1 MVSRFCT
8 PREQKRILNDLEN
21 GQVDVLI
28 GTHRLLQQDVLFPDL
43 GLLVIDEE
51 QRFGVAQK
59 EKIKRWKTGVDV
71 LTLSATPIPRTL
83 HLALVN
89 GRDMSVIES
98 PPEERLPVETYVA
111 EYNPGMIKE
120 ALEREMRR
128 GGRIYYV
135 HNRVLGLENIAAD
148 LRSLVPGINI
158 RIAHGQMSEDMLED
172 AMIAFYEGSCDV
184 LLSTSIIENGL
195 DVPLANTI
203 IIDGAENFG
212 LSQLYQMR
220 GRVGRSSRLAY
231 AYFVY
236 KRNRALSE
244 VAEKRLQA
252 IRDFTELGAGFKIA
266 MRDLEIRGAG
276 NLLGAQQHGHI
287 AGVGFAA
294 YCDMLERT
302 IRKLK
307 DGVEDGIPEP
317 DPVLEISVDGYI
329 PDDYIADPRYKL
341 ELYRRFAGLDYGEKD
356 DLLDEII
363 DRFGEP
369 PEEVEVLWRVACLRA
384 LCRLLHIRGISV
396 KPGELR
402 ITFAENAAIDPNA
415 LMQLISEQQQYMNFK
430 SGAQA
435 QLIFRTVKLKTDS
448 LTWLE
453 KNLPRLAFD

>member
-1 MVSRFCT
+1 M
-8 PREQKRILNDLEN
+8 
-21 GQVDVLI
+21 
-28 GTHRLLQQDVLFPDL
+28 
-43 GLLVIDEE
+43 
-51 QRFGVAQK
+51 
-59 EKIKRWKTGVDV
+59 

-220 GRVGRSSRLAY
+220 GR
-231 AYFVY
+231 
-236 KRNRALSE
+236 
-244 VAEKRLQA
+244 
-252 IRDFTELGAGFKIA
+252 
-266 MRDLEIRGAG
+266 
-276 NLLGAQQHGHI
+276 
-287 AGVGFAA
+287 
-294 YCDMLERT
+294 
-302 IRKLK
+302 
-307 DGVEDGIPEP
+307 
-317 DPVLEISVDGYI
+317 
-329 PDDYIADPRYKL
+329 
-341 ELYRRFAGLDYGEKD
+341 
-356 DLLDEII
+356 
-363 DRFGEP
+363 
-369 PEEVEVLWRVACLRA
+369 
-384 LCRLLHIRGISV
+384 
-396 KPGELR
+396 
-402 ITFAENAAIDPNA
+402 
-415 LMQLISEQQQYMNFK
+415 
-430 SGAQA
+430 
-435 QLIFRTVKLKTDS
+435 
-448 LTWLE
+448 
-453 KNLPRLAFD
+453 

>member
-1 MVSRFCT
+1 M
-8 PREQKRILNDLEN
+8 
-21 GQVDVLI
+21 
-28 GTHRLLQQDVLFPDL
+28 
-43 GLLVIDEE
+43 
-51 QRFGVAQK
+51 
-59 EKIKRWKTGVDV
+59 
-71 LTLSATPIPRTL
+71 
-83 HLALVN
+83 
-89 GRDMSVIES
+89 IES

-294 YCDMLERT
+294 LLRYA
-302 IRKLK
+302 
-307 DGVEDGIPEP
+307 GAY
-317 DPVLEISVDGYI
+317 DP
-329 PDDYIADPRYKL
+329 
-341 ELYRRFAGLDYGEKD
+341 
-356 DLLDEII
+356 
-363 DRFGEP
+363 
-369 PEEVEVLWRVACLRA
+369 
-384 LCRLLHIRGISV
+384 
-396 KPGELR
+396 
-402 ITFAENAAIDPNA
+402 
-415 LMQLISEQQQYMNFK
+415 
-430 SGAQA
+430 
-435 QLIFRTVKLKTDS
+435 
-448 LTWLE
+448 
-453 KNLPRLAFD
+453 